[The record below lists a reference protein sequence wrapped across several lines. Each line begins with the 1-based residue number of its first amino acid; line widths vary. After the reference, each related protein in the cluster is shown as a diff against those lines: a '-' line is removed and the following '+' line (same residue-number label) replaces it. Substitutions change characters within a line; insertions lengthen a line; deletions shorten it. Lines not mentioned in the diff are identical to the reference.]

1 MITTDD
7 AANRATSP
15 ARAVVFRHLL
25 KTSATLV
32 AVALAAVGLGGLTI
46 AWIAFLM
53 RGVRWLAG

>member
-1 MITTDD
+1 MITSDD
-7 AANRATSP
+7 GADRAASP
-15 ARAVVFRHLL
+15 ARTVELRRLL

-46 AWIAFLM
+46 AWIALLV